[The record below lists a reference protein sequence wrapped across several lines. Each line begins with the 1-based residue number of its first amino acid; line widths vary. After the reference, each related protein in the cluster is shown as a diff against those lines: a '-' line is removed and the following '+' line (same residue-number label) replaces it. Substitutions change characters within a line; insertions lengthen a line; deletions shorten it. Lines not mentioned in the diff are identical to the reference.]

1 MLTRRALLL
10 SSMAALALPAVG
22 ALAQDKKTLQV
33 YVDGDTNVTG
43 FWNDVLKP
51 AFEAAQ
57 PGLTFNVTATKG
69 VAEANVTVA

>member
-51 AFEAAQ
+51 AFEAA
-57 PGLTFNVTATKG
+57 
-69 VAEANVTVA
+69 